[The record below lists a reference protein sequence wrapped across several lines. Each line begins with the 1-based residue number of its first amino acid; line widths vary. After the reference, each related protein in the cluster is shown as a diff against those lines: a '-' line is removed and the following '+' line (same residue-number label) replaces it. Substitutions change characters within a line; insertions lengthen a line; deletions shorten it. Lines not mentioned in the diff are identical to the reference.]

1 MAADTL
7 VARYNDL
14 GSVERILRRHRDR
27 VAALIVEP
35 VAGNMGV
42 VLPEAGFLEGLRAL
56 CDEHGAILVF
66 DATRRRCC
74 MLSSYRE
81 SEIGT
86 AFGRSWAPLTSHNAH
101 RDSSQSSRFFESR

>member
-1 MAADTL
+1 MSTAA
-7 VARYNDL
+7 
-14 GSVERILRRHRDR
+14 RRHRDR

-66 DATRRRCC
+66 DVTGHPIIPMC
-74 MLSSYRE
+74 
-81 SEIGT
+81 G
-86 AFGRSWAPLTSHNAH
+86 H
-101 RDSSQSSRFFESR
+101 